1 MPNVSS
7 PSLVQPLGV
16 LRLESGAD
24 LEVEAAYEIYG
35 RLSPAGDNAVLVCH
49 ALTGSARA
57 AGEQGWWDPL
67 IGPGAAIDTNR
78 YAVICSNILASCYG
92 TTGPRSVD
100 PATGRSYGGRF
111 PGVTV
116 GDMVAV
122 QHALVQKLGVRSL
135 ACVTGG
141 SLGGLQVLEWAA
153 RYPGMV
159 RSVMPVATNLA
170 HAAWT
175 IAFNECA
182 RQAIR
187 NDPGYLDG
195 DYIHRGITP
204 HRGLALARM
213 IAMISYRSAQSF
225 GGRFGR
231 QVTPPGEE
239 DSGRFEVESYL
250 HYQGDKLVERFDANA
265 YMRITE
271 AMDAY
276 DVGGGRGGAQAAL
289 APFRG
294 PALVM
299 GIDSDIL
306 YPVWQQQ
313 EIVEVLKA
321 NGNAVSYREIHS
333 EHGHDA
339 FLMEWAQLDRHIR
352 EFMEALPA

>member
-1 MPNVSS
+1 MN
-7 PSLVQPLGV
+7 Q
-16 LRLESGAD
+16 
-24 LEVEAAYEIYG
+24 
-35 RLSPAGDNAVLVCH
+35 H
-49 ALTGSARA
+49 T
-57 AGEQGWWDPL
+57 
-67 IGPGAAIDTNR
+67 
-78 YAVICSNILASCYG
+78 
-92 TTGPRSVD
+92 
-100 PATGRSYGGRF
+100 RF
-111 PGVTV
+111 PAVTV
-116 GDMVAV
+116 GDMVTV
-122 QHALVQKLGVRSL
+122 QHALLERLGVRSL
-135 ACVTGG
+135 ACVAGG

-153 RYPGMV
+153 RYPTMA
-159 RSVMPVATNLA
+159 RSIMPVATNLA

-187 NDPGYLDG
+187 NDPAFFEG
-195 DYIHRGITP
+195 DYIHRGAIP

-213 IAMISYRSAQSF
+213 VAMISYRSARSF
-225 GGRFGR
+225 GERFGR

-239 DSGRFEVESYL
+239 DAGRFEVESYL

-265 YMRITE
+265 YLRITE

-276 DVGGGRGGAQAAL
+276 DVGGGRNGAQAAL

-321 NGNAVSYREIHS
+321 NGNAVEYREIHS

-339 FLMEWAQLDRHIR
+339 FLMEWSQLDAAIR
-352 EFMEALPA
+352 AFTANLP

>member
-7 PSLVQPLGV
+7 PSLVEPLGA
-16 LRLESGAD
+16 LRLENGAT
-24 LEVEAAYEIYG
+24 LEVEAAYEVYG
-35 RLSPAGDNAVLVCH
+35 RLSPAGDNAILLCH
-49 ALTGSARA
+49 ALTGSAG
-57 AGEQGWWDPL
+57 AGGAGGWWEPL
-67 IGPGAAIDTNR
+67 IGPGRAIDTGR
-78 YAVICSNILASCYG
+78 YAVLCSNILGSCYG
-92 TTGPRSVD
+92 TTGPTSTN
-100 PATGRSYGGRF
+100 PATGEKYGAAF
-111 PGVTV
+111 PEITV
-116 GDMVAV
+116 GDMVEAQV
-122 QHALVQKLGVRSL
+122 ALTRELGIRRLVSV
-135 ACVTGG
+135 AGG

-153 RYPGMV
+153 RYPTMA
-159 RSVMPVATNLA
+159 RSIMPVATNLA

-195 DYIHRGITP
+195 DYIHRGTTP

-225 GGRFGR
+225 GERFGR

-250 HYQGDKLVERFDANA
+250 HYQGGKLVERFDANA

-276 DVGGGRGGAQAAL
+276 DVGGARGGAQAAL

-352 EFMEALPA
+352 EFMAALPA

>member
-7 PSLVQPLGV
+7 PSLVEPLGA
-16 LRLESGAD
+16 LRLENGAT
-24 LEVEAAYEIYG
+24 LEVEAAYEVYG
-35 RLSPAGDNAVLVCH
+35 RLSPAGDNAILLCH

-57 AGEQGWWDPL
+57 AGDQGWWDPL
-67 IGPGAAIDTNR
+67 IGPGAAFDTNR
-78 YAVICSNILASCYG
+78 YAVICSNILGSCYG

-100 PATGRSYGGRF
+100 PATGRSHAGRF
-111 PGVTV
+111 PAVTV
-116 GDMVAV
+116 GDMVTV
-122 QHALVQKLGVRSL
+122 QHALLERLGVRSL
-135 ACVTGG
+135 ACVAGG

-153 RYPGMV
+153 RYPTMA
-159 RSVMPVATNLA
+159 RSIMPVATNLA

-187 NDPGYLDG
+187 NDPAFFEG
-195 DYIHRGITP
+195 DYIHRGAIP

-213 IAMISYRSAQSF
+213 VAMISYRSARSF
-225 GGRFGR
+225 GERFGR

-239 DSGRFEVESYL
+239 DAGRFEVESYL

-265 YMRITE
+265 YLRITE

-276 DVGGGRGGAQAAL
+276 DVGGGRNGAQAAL

-321 NGNAVSYREIHS
+321 NGNAVEYREIHS

-339 FLMEWAQLDRHIR
+339 FLMEWSQLDAAIR
-352 EFMEALPA
+352 AFTANLP

>member
-7 PSLVQPLGV
+7 PSLVEPLGA
-16 LRLESGAD
+16 LRLQSGAT
-24 LEVEAAYEIYG
+24 LEVEAAYEVYG
-35 RLSPAGDNAVLVCH
+35 RLSPAGDNAILLCH

-57 AGEQGWWDPL
+57 AGDQGWWDPL
-67 IGPGAAIDTNR
+67 IGPGAAFDTNR
-78 YAVICSNILASCYG
+78 YAVICSNILGSCYG

-100 PATGRSYGGRF
+100 PATGRSHAGRF
-111 PGVTV
+111 PAVTV
-116 GDMVAV
+116 GDMVTV
-122 QHALVQKLGVRSL
+122 QHALLERLGVRSL
-135 ACVTGG
+135 ACVAGG

-153 RYPGMV
+153 RYPTMA
-159 RSVMPVATNLA
+159 RSIMPVATNLA

-187 NDPGYLDG
+187 NDPAFFEG
-195 DYIHRGITP
+195 DYIHRGAIP

-213 IAMISYRSAQSF
+213 VAMISYRSARSF
-225 GGRFGR
+225 GERFGR

-239 DSGRFEVESYL
+239 DAGRFEVESYL

-265 YMRITE
+265 YLRITE

-276 DVGGGRGGAQAAL
+276 DVGGGRNGAQAAL

-321 NGNAVSYREIHS
+321 NGNAVEYREIHS

-339 FLMEWAQLDRHIR
+339 FLMEWSQLDAAIR
-352 EFMEALPA
+352 AFTANLP

>member
-7 PSLVQPLGV
+7 PSLVEPLGA
-16 LRLESGAD
+16 LRLESGAT
-24 LEVEAAYEIYG
+24 LEVEAAYEVYG
-35 RLSPAGDNAVLVCH
+35 RLSPAGDNAILLCH

-57 AGEQGWWDPL
+57 AGDQGWWDPL
-67 IGPGAAIDTNR
+67 IGPGAAFDTNR
-78 YAVICSNILASCYG
+78 YAVICSNILGSCYG

-100 PATGRSYGGRF
+100 PATGRSHAGRF
-111 PGVTV
+111 PAVTV
-116 GDMVAV
+116 GDMVTV
-122 QHALVQKLGVRSL
+122 QHALLERLGVRSL
-135 ACVTGG
+135 ACVAGG

-153 RYPGMV
+153 RYPTMA
-159 RSVMPVATNLA
+159 RSIMPVATNLA

-187 NDPGYLDG
+187 NDPAFFEG
-195 DYIHRGITP
+195 DYIHRGAIP

-213 IAMISYRSAQSF
+213 VAMISYRSARSF
-225 GGRFGR
+225 GERFGR

-239 DSGRFEVESYL
+239 DAGRFEVESYL

-265 YMRITE
+265 YLRITE

-276 DVGGGRGGAQAAL
+276 DVGGGRNGAQAAL

-321 NGNAVSYREIHS
+321 NGNAVEYREIHS

-339 FLMEWAQLDRHIR
+339 FLMEWSQLDAAIR
-352 EFMEALPA
+352 AFTANL